1 MLLMVEK
8 AIRGGINHTIHCKLN
23 NLTSVTLAVTQVHIV
38 DVLNSRVT
46 YIY

>member
-23 NLTSVTLAVTQVHIV
+23 NLTSVTLGTHTSFI
-38 DVLNSRVT
+38 L
-46 YIY
+46 